1 MQDTMRIG
9 AAALGGYVLGRTK
22 KAKAALGLALWLS
35 GRGRPR
41 DLARDQVVKALQSE
55 RSQELIAQLRGPAL
69 TAGKQAAM
77 SAFESQAGRLSDS
90 LSRRTDQISEVGR
103 GTAGRGRRAVTKG
116 SDTAERL
123 SERRRRPSG
132 RQPGG
137 RRSRGRSAPAEE
149 EEAAYD
155 DEYDAEEEEP
165 VEDEEEAEYAAEE
178 EEPEYEAEEEE
189 PEYEAEEEEEEAEE
203 EEPEYEAEYEGDEEE
218 YEGEAEEEPEY
229 EEEPREDEVR
239 PRRRRERVSA

>member
-1 MQDTMRIG
+1 MRIG

-149 EEAAYD
+149 GEAAYD

-165 VEDEEEAEYAAEE
+165 VEDEEEAEYA
-178 EEPEYEAEEEE
+178 AEEEE

>member
-149 EEAAYD
+149 GEAAYD

-165 VEDEEEAEYAAEE
+165 VEDEEEAEYA
-178 EEPEYEAEEEE
+178 AEEEE